1 MDHPPSARH
10 DHSAVWTG
18 SEMIV
23 WGGNS
28 NSGNELSGSRY
39 DPVSDVWVGTT
50 NTAAPTARVEHSAVW
65 TGNEMIV
72 WGGTGPAGPMLGD
85 GGRFDPGLDSW
96 TPIEMPEAAGGPP
109 SPRRNHEAVWS
120 GSEMIVWGGR
130 VPGQSG
136 LPDEF
141 PRKGGRYDPSA
152 DTWSAVTNIGAPS
165 GRHDSGTV
173 WTGEELIL
181 WGGAN
186 GALVEVASGGRYC
199 GCASSTFYRDL
210 DGDGFGDADESV
222 SACVAPS
229 GFVANPDDCNDG
241 DGSIWSTPGEVI
253 ALGFDGPAVL
263 SWSPPVEAGGT
274 SPLYDV
280 VRSDDPTDFVT
291 SASCISIDDPSTSTT
306 DTDDPLSPGAVFHY
320 LVRAENGCNVGQG
333 PVGEHSDGTPRI
345 ALSCP

>member
-1 MDHPPSARH
+1 
-10 DHSAVWTG
+10 
-18 SEMIV
+18 
-23 WGGNS
+23 
-28 NSGNELSGSRY
+28 
-39 DPVSDVWVGTT
+39 
-50 NTAAPTARVEHSAVW
+50 
-65 TGNEMIV
+65 
-72 WGGTGPAGPMLGD
+72 
-85 GGRFDPGLDSW
+85 
-96 TPIEMPEAAGGPP
+96 
-109 SPRRNHEAVWS
+109 
-120 GSEMIVWGGR
+120 MIVWGGR

-141 PRKGGRYDPSA
+141 PNNGGRYDPST
-152 DTWSAVTNIGAPS
+152 DSWSAVTNTGAPS
-165 GRHDSGTV
+165 GRHDSGAV

-199 GCASSTFYRDL
+199 ACVSSTFYRDL
-210 DGDGFGDADESV
+210 DGDGFGDADDSV
-222 SACVAPS
+222 SACSAPR

-253 ALGFDGPAVL
+253 ALGFDGPAAF

-291 SASCISIDDPSTSTT
+291 SASCISIDDPSTSAT
-306 DTDDPLSPGAVFHY
+306 DTDDPLSIFHY
-320 LVRAENGCNVGQG
+320 LVRAENTCNVGQG
-333 PVGEHSDGTPRI
+333 PVGDHSDGTPRS